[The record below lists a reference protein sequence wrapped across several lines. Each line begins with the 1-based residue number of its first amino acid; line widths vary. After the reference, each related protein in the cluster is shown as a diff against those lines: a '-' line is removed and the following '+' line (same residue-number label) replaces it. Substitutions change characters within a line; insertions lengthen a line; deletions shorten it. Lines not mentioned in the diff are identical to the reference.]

1 MPGSIDRRTFLK
13 RTGTAA
19 VAVLAAPLVIPSRVG
34 AAGDRPA
41 MAGGPRGAETTF
53 ALRASHTG

>member
-19 VAVLAAPLVIPSRVG
+19 VAVLAAPLVIPSR
-34 AAGDRPA
+34 
-41 MAGGPRGAETTF
+41 
-53 ALRASHTG
+53 